1 MSTWA
6 IVVAAGTGNRFGGPK
21 HLEDLHGI
29 PLWQA
34 AAGALRQGGAEEVVI
49 VGEVPDGVPG
59 GRRRQDSVA
68 NGLGAIP
75 DDVDQVLVHDAARAA
90 ASPDLV
96 RAVIARLGRG
106 DVDAVVPAVPVRDT
120 LRRVDGEESRGTID
134 RSCLVSVQTPQGF
147 RAGPLREVHATQQ
160 EDATD
165 DAEMIERAGGRV
177 VIVPGEPT
185 NLKVT
190 FPDDLRILREVVR

>member
-6 IVVAAGTGNRFGGPK
+6 IVVAAGAGNRFGGPK
-21 HLEDLHGI
+21 HLEELHGT

-34 AAGALRQGGAEEVVI
+34 AAGALRQGGVEEVVV
-49 VGEVPDGVPG
+49 VGEVPGGVPG
-59 GRRRQDSVA
+59 GTRRQDSVA
-68 NGLGAIP
+68 NGLGVIP
-75 DDVDQVLVHDAARAA
+75 DGVDQILVHDAARAA
-90 ASPDLV
+90 ATPDLV
-96 RAVIARLGRG
+96 RAVIARLDRG
-106 DVDAVVPAVPVRDT
+106 DVDAVVPAIPVRDT
-120 LRRVDGEESRGTID
+120 LRRVEGEESRGTID
-134 RSCLVSVQTPQGF
+134 RSRLVAVQTPQGF
-147 RAGPLREVHATQQ
+147 RAGLLREVHAAQQ

-190 FPDDLRILREVVR
+190 FPEDLRILREVAR